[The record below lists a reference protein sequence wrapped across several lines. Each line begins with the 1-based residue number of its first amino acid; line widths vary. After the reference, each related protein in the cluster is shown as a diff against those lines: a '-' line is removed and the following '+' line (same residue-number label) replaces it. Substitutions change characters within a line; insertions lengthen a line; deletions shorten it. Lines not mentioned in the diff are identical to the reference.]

1 MKLEKYTMGVGD
13 RFGRQGSAQLQA
25 MRQAQAAGITV
36 IPVWNKSFREHSII
50 GTAPADTRHA
60 ADQAVK
66 EMGWNEAYYVDADHI
81 NLKTVDG
88 FIPYSDFFTLDV
100 ADYIGQAPQADS
112 VQQFIERNR
121 KYIGS
126 LHIPGVAE
134 PIPVS
139 ETMLTGIANTFLFAV
154 QEAGKIF
161 QHIKNRKSEN
171 DFVVEVSMD
180 EAHKPQTPAELFF
193 ILAAIAAEGI
203 PAQTI
208 APKFSGRFNKGV
220 EYVGDVKQFSKE
232 FEEDLCVIRFA
243 IDEFGLPE
251 TLKLSVHSGSDKF
264 SIYKPIG
271 EAIRRHNA
279 GLHLKT
285 AGTTWLEEL
294 IGLAAA
300 GGEGLQIAK
309 EVYATA
315 YGRFDELCA
324 PYAPVID
331 IDRAKLPAPETV
343 NGWNSTAYT
352 DSLRHDATCPGY
364 NPHVRQLLHVGYKV
378 AAEMGERYHSAL
390 QQFADAIGSNVQ
402 QNLFDRHIKRLFL

>member
-1 MKLEKYTMGVGD
+1 M
-13 RFGRQGSAQLQA
+13 
-25 MRQAQAAGITV
+25 
-36 IPVWNKSFREHSII
+36 
-50 GTAPADTRHA
+50 PADTRKA

-66 EMGWNEAYYVDADHI
+66 RMSWGDAYYVDADHI
-81 NLKTVDG
+81 NVKTVDG

-100 ADYIGQAPQADS
+100 ADYIGQTPQADS
-112 VQQFIERNR
+112 VQQFIEQNR

-126 LHIPGVAE
+126 LRIPGVVE
-134 PIPVS
+134 PIAVS
-139 ETMLTGIANTFLFAV
+139 EAMLTGIANTFLFAV

-161 QHIKNRKSEN
+161 RQIKSRKPVDE
-171 DFVVEVSMD
+171 FVVEVSMD

-193 ILAAIAAEGI
+193 ILAAIASEKI

-220 EYVGDVKQFSKE
+220 EYVGDIKQFSKE

-243 IDEFGLPE
+243 ISEFGLPE
-251 TLKLSVHSGSDKF
+251 NLKLSVHSGSDKF

-300 GGEGLQIAK
+300 GGDGLQIAK
-309 EVYATA
+309 EVYAIA

-331 IDRAKLPAPETV
+331 IDRAQLPDPKVV

-352 DSLRHDATCPGY
+352 DALRHDSSCPGY

-378 AAEMGERYHSAL
+378 AAEMGERYLNAL
-390 QQFADAIGSNVQ
+390 QQFAGPIGMNVQ